1 MGIRKSQGKF
11 KKSPRPAA
19 AAAAQQAET
28 LKRASKLGA
37 ERDTRAPTPARDG
50 SDDSSVR
57 QRKKRNGPRAERN
70 AATSTR

>member
-1 MGIRKSQGKF
+1 MGIRKSYGKN

-28 LKRASKLGA
+28 LKRATKHGA
-37 ERDTRAPTPARDG
+37 ERDTRPPTRAGEG

-57 QRKKRNGPRAERN
+57 RKKK
-70 AATSTR
+70 